1 MSVRTYVND
10 NFNEAEQEFFDF
22 VLNSFPE
29 EILVQDGVESEY
41 ILFMLAA
48 LSKIF
53 GSGREVINNLL
64 TAHSA
69 NELYEKIESGYFSDN
84 NKQLLL
90 PLADDLSYPRLYGDT
105 DLTTMLNNLV
115 EEDPFV
121 KNSYRFIRN
130 RGSYLGIY
138 QVLNSF
144 LEYIGD
150 SSFDSMIVEEDMR
163 VVILLGFLEDF
174 IDYDDCDTYTVGG
187 ETYQVCRPA
196 KSTVLYDLFMS
207 IKPAGVTYDIF
218 IKYTLL
224 TLYNILSDRIIRDS
238 SYLDAE
244 DYSVV
249 DADLA
254 APVFSN
260 LAVNTASNT
269 YALSIENPSDI
280 FSVKLYLADW
290 NTEALGSPINE
301 AFENNGST
309 LIWETTTA
317 IAEGTE
323 ATVITRD
330 SGKDSITPASEGEYI
345 VVTGYEWV
353 LTSSVDYNSCPN
365 KTDLT
370 GLTDSTSKYEVS
382 YKKFP
387 QYSLYITTGGNLVM
401 RAVDASVTK
410 YWRLKR
416 VDSTRTSN
424 AYYISTRTGTE
435 DFSYSTY
442 VMLPRQTNTFSR
454 ESTDP
459 AFNAPSYV
467 AAYFTL
473 IDDISVTSSTTI
485 EQDSGIESTFIDD
498 TLEVSG
504 DASGNVTQLEEDDVS
519 GTFYLSG
526 LEDGTVSGVGEE
538 DTSGSIAI
546 ISSSS
551 GYATS
556 TPSTLVDDTVEVSG
570 EAAGVAME
578 TTNVSID
585 TLEVSGEALGNVT
598 QLEEEN
604 PSSSIAMGGTS
615 DGYATGLDETV
626 LDDTLEVSGE
636 AAGTTSEFSGS
647 VGTMEFSGSSAGDV
661 NQLEEE
667 SVDTDIEVI
676 GSSSG
681 YVDE

>member
-53 GSGREVINNLL
+53 GGGREAINNLL

-90 PLADDLSYPRLYGDT
+90 PLADDLGYPRLYGDT

-115 EEDPFV
+115 EEEPFV

-150 SSFDSMIVEEDMR
+150 SAFDSMIVEEDMR

-196 KSTVLYDLFMS
+196 KSTVLYDMFMS

-224 TLYNILSDRIIRDS
+224 TLYNILSDRILRES

-260 LAVNTASNT
+260 LAVNTVSNI

-290 NTEALGSPINE
+290 NTDAVGSPINE

-330 SGKDSITPASEGEYI
+330 SGKDSITPAAEGEYI

-353 LTSSVDYNSCPN
+353 LTNSVDYNSCPN
-365 KTDLT
+365 KLDLT

-424 AYYISTRTGTE
+424 DYYISTRTGTE

-459 AFNAPSYV
+459 AFNALSYV

-473 IDDISVTSSTTI
+473 IDDTSVTSSTTI
-485 EQDSGIESTFIDD
+485 EQDSGIENTFIDD

-526 LEDGTVSGVGEE
+526 LEEGTVSGVGEE

-556 TPSTLVDDTVEVSG
+556 TPTTLIDDSVTVSG
-570 EAAGVAME
+570 EASGVAME

-626 LDDTLEVSGE
+626 IDDTLEVSGD
-636 AAGTTSEFSGS
+636 AAGTTSEFSGTA
-647 VGTMEFSGSSAGDV
+647 GTMEFSGSSVGDV